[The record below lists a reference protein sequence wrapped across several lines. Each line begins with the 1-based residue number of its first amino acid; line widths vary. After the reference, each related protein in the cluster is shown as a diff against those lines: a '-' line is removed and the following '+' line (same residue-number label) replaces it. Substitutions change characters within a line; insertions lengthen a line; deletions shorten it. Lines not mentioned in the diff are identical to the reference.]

1 MLKTFFIGVVLGL
14 VAAAGALY
22 AVPAVDQVREA
33 SVVLVAPNGGNF
45 ESFHANIPMD
55 RVMVGAAGQEQPLP
69 PGLDWPVDEVLAG
82 VRTEVFKIRN
92 ARDAVVG
99 VAVRTAAQREDEN
112 VIDWVLHL
120 PARGS
125 MFVNMDALPQEGGH
139 RLGEIRDGS
148 REFAPLSGFVS
159 ERWVADTSGEEDA
172 PIGRIELTAT
182 YVGQLERL
190 DPPESVE

>member
-69 PGLDWPVDEVLAG
+69 PGLDWPVDEALAG

-125 MFVNMDALPQEGGH
+125 MFVTMDALPQEGGH

-172 PIGRIELTAT
+172 PLGRIELTAT
-182 YVGQLERL
+182 YVGQLEPL